1 MKTVKE
7 LKPGKGGESK
17 MKKVE
22 MEKKIVKKN
31 TFGFKEGSNKEF
43 ISDMFLE
50 NGIKLQDAAKKVA
63 KKLDKDETKATSMV
77 LGMVKRL
84 LKKGHKIEV
93 LITTTQKKNDA
104 AKKGKDRQKVAFEQG
119 EVVSVK
125 EYKSESGE
133 ENLQEP
139 AATA

>member
-1 MKTVKE
+1 MKAANKFKTGE
-7 LKPGKGGESK
+7 GGKSK

-22 MEKKIVKKN
+22 KVKQTVMKN
-31 TFGFKEGSNKEF
+31 TFGFKEGSNRAF

-63 KKLDKDETKATSMV
+63 KKLDKDETKATSIV

-104 AKKGKDRQKVAFEQG
+104 AKKGKNGAKIAFEKG

-125 EYKSESGE
+125 EYKGESGE
-133 ENLQEP
+133 ENLQDQP
-139 AATA
+139 ATA